1 MHGPYIAR
9 IKIRRSDG
17 NVEIV
22 DVPEDELARER
33 EIVRQAG
40 RFYSRVGGTTLYDV
54 ETLGVFYAAALLDSG
69 DEAEVAA
76 LGYVGASDHYARRDA
91 DGRVEARVN
100 RVSRDENGRMK
111 TTLGSRFNERVFVG
125 V

>member
-1 MHGPYIAR
+1 MHGPYTAR
-9 IKIRRSDG
+9 LSIRRSDG
-17 NVEIV
+17 STETLEVSGE
-22 DVPEDELARER
+22 ELASER
-33 EIVRQAG
+33 EVVRTAG
-40 RFYSRVGGTTLYDV
+40 RFYSRIGGTTLLDA

-76 LGYVGASDHYARRDA
+76 LGYPGRSDHYARHDA

-100 RVSRDENGRMK
+100 RVHRDEAGRLR
-111 TTLGSRFNERVFVG
+111 TTLGSRFNERVFNG